1 MADFDNRLVR
11 GAATTAD
18 TMDAGLRAHMLRVYN
33 YMLAG
38 LALTGAVAWATANTP
53 FGKLFYNYVQTA
65 NGSVVPQPN
74 ILGWV
79 AFIAPLG
86 LTLLLSFRLQKM
98 SFGAVQAF
106 YWAIVALMGVQLSM
120 ILFIYTGAS
129 VATTF
134 FVAAAMFGGM
144 SLFGYTTGRDL
155 TAMGSFLIMGVWG
168 LLIAMLVTAFFPSTN
183 SPAVSFAVN
192 ALGVVIFTGLT
203 AYDTQKIKQ
212 LYYYIGNGDAAT
224 AGKASVMGAF
234 SLYLDFYNM
243 FLFLLRLMGNRR

>member
-11 GAATTAD
+11 GTAD
-18 TMDAGLRAHMLRVYN
+18 VADRVDAGLRAHMLRVYN

-38 LALTGAVAWATANTP
+38 LALTGAVAWATANTA
-53 FGKLFYNYVQTA
+53 FGQIFYNHALAA
-65 NGSVVPQPN
+65 NGNVVLQPN
-74 ILGWV
+74 ILGW
-79 AFIAPLG
+79 AAILAPLG
-86 LTLLLSFRLQKM
+86 LTLWLSFRLQKM
-98 SFGAVQAF
+98 SFGAVQGF
-106 YWAIVALMGVQLSM
+106 YWAITALMGVQLA
-120 ILFIYTGAS
+120 IFLLIYTGAS

-155 TAMGSFLIMGVWG
+155 TAMGSFMIMGVWG
-168 LLIAMLVTAFFPSTN
+168 LMIAIMVTFFFPSTN
-183 SPAVSFAVN
+183 SPAVAFGIN

-212 LYYYIGNGDAAT
+212 LYFQVGGGEAAL
-224 AGKASVMGAF
+224 AGKAAVMGAF

>member
-11 GAATTAD
+11 GATTVAD
-18 TMDAGLRAHMLRVYN
+18 TMDTGLRAHMLRVYN

-38 LALTGAVAWATANTP
+38 LALTGAVAWLTANTA
-53 FGKLFYNYVQTA
+53 FGQIFYNHVLTA
-65 NGSVVPQPN
+65 NGTPALAPN

-79 AFIAPLG
+79 AFLAPLG

-98 SFGAVQAF
+98 SFGAVQAS
-106 YWAIVALMGVQLSM
+106 YWAITALMGVQMAM
-120 ILFIYTGAS
+120 ILLIYTGAS
-129 VATTF
+129 IATTF

-144 SLFGYTTGRDL
+144 SLYGYSTGRDL
-155 TAMGSFLIMGVWG
+155 TGMGSFLIMGVWG

-183 SPAVSFAVN
+183 SPAVTFAIN

-212 LYYYIGNGDAAT
+212 LYYYVGTGDAAT

>member
-1 MADFDNRLVR
+1 MADYDNRLAR
-11 GAATTAD
+11 GATTVAD
-18 TMDAGLRAHMLRVYN
+18 TTDAGLRAHMLRVYN

-38 LALTGAVAWATANTP
+38 LALTGAVAWATANTA
-53 FGKLFYNYVQTA
+53 FGQIFYTHAMTA
-65 NGSVVPQPN
+65 NGTVVLQPN

-79 AFIAPLG
+79 AFFAPLG
-86 LTLLLSFRLQKM
+86 ITLLMGFRLQKM
-98 SFGAVQAF
+98 SFGAVQGL
-106 YWAIVALMGVQLSM
+106 YWALTALMGVQLAL
-120 ILFIYTGAS
+120 ILAIYTGLS

-155 TAMGSFLIMGVWG
+155 TGMGSFLIMGVWG
-168 LLIAMLVTAFFPSTN
+168 LLIAMMVTMFFPSTN
-183 SPAVSFAVN
+183 SPGLTFAIN

-203 AYDTQKIKQ
+203 AYDTQRIKQ
-212 LYYYIGNGDAAT
+212 LYYYVGNGDAAT
-224 AGKASVMGAF
+224 AGKVSVMGAL